1 MKVTKFTYDKPDNDY
16 GTINF
21 DMDGVL
27 ENKSDHD
34 VEFVKTS
41 VIILNENDVAVGG
54 SEGEDDRIFIAS
66 KDSGDVSLL
75 SWQSVHKNK
84 FGSGTGADCKAIVHM
99 TTYRREFVKVGTLD
113 IPSKEGDMSEI
124 KKNISIGG
132 VAELMGMSVLR
143 MKDSDDGD
151 AEFEMV
157 SSIRKYL

>member
-75 SWQSVHKNK
+75 SWQLSLIH
-84 FGSGTGADCKAIVHM
+84 I
-99 TTYRREFVKVGTLD
+99 
-113 IPSKEGDMSEI
+113 
-124 KKNISIGG
+124 
-132 VAELMGMSVLR
+132 
-143 MKDSDDGD
+143 
-151 AEFEMV
+151 
-157 SSIRKYL
+157 